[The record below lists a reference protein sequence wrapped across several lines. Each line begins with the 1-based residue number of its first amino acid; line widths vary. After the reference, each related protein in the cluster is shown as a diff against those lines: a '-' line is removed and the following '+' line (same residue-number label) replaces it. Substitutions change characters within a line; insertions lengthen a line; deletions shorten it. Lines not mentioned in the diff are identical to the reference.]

1 MFNLFKNLVQNKN
14 AKNVISKNNKVS
26 NPLKVNSTLEETL
39 YIPDSIKPLKNTVNV
54 YTQEEIKYLMK
65 LRGKCKTWKEVTEK
79 YNKKFPNNT
88 RNKESLKAKVK
99 TLNKKNNTNY
109 TKTGKGF
116 TKFYKWTP
124 EIYSFLQ
131 EHSKNMTVQEIR
143 DTLASCFN
151 CDLERDVVHTYLTNN
166 NIPYKQVKERIKELD
181 KVIIDIYNSM
191 NKEELGKSLSK
202 CIADVASIYFN
213 KNITRVTVNNVLYRN
228 GLKHCTS
235 FYIAQKY
242 KEKK

>member
-1 MFNLFKNLVQNKN
+1 MFNLFKNFVQ
-14 AKNVISKNNKVS
+14 SKSIVNNKMS
-26 NPLKVNSTLEETL
+26 NPMKINNSSDDIIAPESLLLTTIQKTNSL
-39 YIPDSIKPLKNTVNV
+39 YSK
-54 YTQEEIKYLMK
+54 EEIRYLK
-65 LRGKCKTWKEVTEK
+65 SLRGKCKSWKDAYEK
-79 YNKKFPNNT
+79 YNKKFPNK
-88 RNKESLKAKVK
+88 RSFESFRKKALLIDKE
-99 TLNKKNNTNY
+99 NNTNY

-166 NIPYKQVKERIKELD
+166 NMPYKQVKERIKELD